1 MSADPSLPRPDG
13 FQPPTEVGVP
23 QPTWAT
29 PPAPPQAPYAGL
41 PNGGTPYAQAPYPV
55 APYQPGPP
63 QQQPYQPL
71 VQASYPPSSY
81 QGALPPWAVQPGVAG
96 YAPVYPGAAA
106 DPMRRPTALTAVCV
120 IQLVMFG
127 LVVVTG
133 LVSFAAADVRT
144 YEWDT
149 VLVMLLVAILNIV
162 LGILVMM
169 GTRGARIA
177 LAALNGIIL
186 LAELFAII
194 QSSMSLLYV
203 PHMVAL
209 IATIVVLFNRESNA
223 FFAAHASLRQ

>member
-96 YAPVYPGAAA
+96 YAPVYPVVAA
-106 DPMRRPTALTAVCV
+106 DPMRRPAALTAVCV
-120 IQLVMFG
+120 IQLVIFG
-127 LVVVTG
+127 LMLIDAVA
-133 LVSFAAADVRT
+133 SIAAADVRT
-144 YEWDT
+144 ADGGT
-149 VLVMLLVAILNIV
+149 LLVMLLVAILDIV
-162 LGILVMM
+162 LVILVMK
-169 GTRGARIA
+169 GTRGARIG
-177 LAALNGIIL
+177 LAALNGLIV
-186 LAELFAII
+186 LAEMFAITRGAA
-194 QSSMSLLYV
+194 SVLYV
-203 PHMVAL
+203 LHLGAL
-209 IATIVVLFNRESNA
+209 IAMIAVLFSRESNA
-223 FFAAHASLRQ
+223 FFAAHARPRQ